1 MNKFT
6 DYLLGGKVEM
16 IKKYED
22 VLSYGELD
30 INSKRYFSLLN
41 EEEEVLITRELI
53 NFCFWTQNNI
63 EWLEKYLQKE
73 KINLK
78 DNNGFI
84 NYQILTEFWLQKIGK
99 SIEIEKL
106 LDNAS
111 VISDIYDYIE
121 YYYSKLGFLFINSKR
136 DYGMVLKNNY
146 RTENQANRIKE
157 LLKKN
162 KNTKEYIELFF
173 QKNEKDVNHIDEKNA
188 QLLIEKF
195 S

>member
-1 MNKFT
+1 
-6 DYLLGGKVEM
+6 M
-16 IKKYED
+16 IKKYKD
-22 VLSYGELD
+22 VLSCGELD

-63 EWLEKYLQKE
+63 EWLEKSLQKE

-84 NYQILTEFWLQKIGK
+84 NYQVLTEFWLQKIGK
-99 SIEIEKL
+99 SVEVEKI

-111 VISDIYDYIE
+111 VISDTYDYIE
-121 YYYSKLGFLFINSKR
+121 YYYNKLGFLFINSKR

-146 RTENQANRIKE
+146 RTENQANKIKE

-173 QKNEKDVNHIDEKNA
+173 QKNEKDINHIDKKNA